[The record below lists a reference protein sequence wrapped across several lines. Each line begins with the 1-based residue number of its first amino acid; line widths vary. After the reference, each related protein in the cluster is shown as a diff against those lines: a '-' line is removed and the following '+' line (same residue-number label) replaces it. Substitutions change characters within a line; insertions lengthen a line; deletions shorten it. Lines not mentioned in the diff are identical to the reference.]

1 MPEQLEEQRVD
12 LSSLSREDR
21 LARMRHSAAHVLAE
35 AMVELMPEAELGIGP
50 PIDTGFYYDFR
61 LPRPLT
67 QEDLT
72 WLEDRMRQS
81 IAKKHP
87 FQMAKI
93 TRAEAEKRWSN
104 QTFKLDLLKDIDD
117 ENITQCT
124 HAAFTDLCKGGH
136 LNDTGEIPAFKLASI
151 AGAYWRGSEKNPM
164 LQRIYGHLFE
174 TEAEL
179 VEHERLQEEAR
190 RRDHRRIGKE
200 LKLFDL
206 FDEVGPGHVVWL
218 PAGATIRRE
227 LLRWIED
234 LELDGGYRHV
244 ITPVVAKKQ
253 LYERSGHWAHYQDAM
268 YPLMEREGEEYCL
281 RPMNCPHHIMI
292 YASEQHSYREL
303 PIRIAECA
311 NMHRWEKSGQVSGM
325 SRVRIMTL
333 NDAHIFC
340 ADAAMVEGE
349 VEGVLRLMEEV
360 YNTLG
365 LKDYSYRLSLGDRED
380 KEKYVDN
387 PTMWEE
393 GEALLRRV
401 LQKVGLEFY
410 EAKGEAAF
418 YGPKIDVQFK
428 TAAGKDETLVT
439 VQVDFHLPAQFELEY
454 VTEDGGRAR
463 PIMVHRGVL
472 STMER
477 MVALLIEE
485 YEGNFPLWLS
495 PVQAVVIPIA
505 DRHIPYAQQV
515 AASLKKHK
523 LRVEVDDRSERM
535 NLKIRNSQL
544 RKIPYMMVV
553 GDREAENSQ
562 VALRTRD
569 SGDLGAMALD
579 DVVARLVQE
588 RDTKA
593 ILERKKDQ
601 SDAAPGDAGESGGK
615 KPDKKKGK

>member
-1 MPEQLEEQRVD
+1 MLESQVD
-12 LSSLSREDR
+12 LKSLSPEER

-72 WLEDRMRQS
+72 WLEDRMRHS
-81 IAKKHP
+81 IAKRQS
-87 FQMAKI
+87 FNMAKI
-93 TRAEAEKRWSN
+93 TRAEAEKRWAN
-104 QTFKLDLLKDIDD
+104 QTFKLDLLKDIEDD
-117 ENITQCT
+117 NISQCT
-124 HAAFTDLCKGGH
+124 HGSFTDLCRGGH
-136 LNDTGEIPAFKLASI
+136 LNHTGEIPVFKLTSI

-164 LQRIYGHLFE
+164 LQRVYGALFE
-174 TEAEL
+174 TAKEL
-179 VEHERLQEEAR
+179 EQYEKQLEEAK
-190 RRDHRRIGKE
+190 RRDHRKIGRD

-206 FDEVGPGHVVWL
+206 YQEVGPGHVVWL

-227 LLRWIED
+227 LQRWIED
-234 LELDGGYRHV
+234 LELERGYEHV
-244 ITPVVAKKQ
+244 ITPAVAKRQ

-268 YPLMEREGEEYCL
+268 YPLMERDGEEYCL

-292 YASEQHSYREL
+292 YQAEQRSYREL
-303 PIRIAECA
+303 PLRIAELA

-340 ADAAMVEGE
+340 TDAPMVEKE
-349 VEGVLRLMEEV
+349 VEGVLRLMEDV
-360 YNTLG
+360 YATLG
-365 LKDYSYRLSLGDRED
+365 LKDYTYRLSLGDPDD

-387 PTMWEE
+387 PTMWEQ

-401 LQKVGLEFY
+401 LQNVGLPFY

-454 VTEDGGRAR
+454 VTEAGDRAR
-463 PIMVHRGVL
+463 PIMVHRGIL

-485 YEGNFPLWLS
+485 YEGNFPLWLA
-495 PVQAVVIPIA
+495 PHQIMIIPIA
-505 DRHIPYAQQV
+505 DRHIPYAEEI
-515 AASLKKHK
+515 AALLKRHRM
-523 LRVEVDDRSERM
+523 RVEIDGRSDRM
-535 NLKIRNSQL
+535 NGKIRDAQL
-544 RKIPYMMVV
+544 RKIPYMLVA
-553 GDREAENSQ
+553 GDREVESRT
-562 VALRTRD
+562 VALRTRA
-569 SGDLGAMALD
+569 GGNLGTKPLEE
-579 DVVARLVQE
+579 VIQQLVHE
-588 RDTKA
+588 RDSKA
-593 ILERKKDQ
+593 LPASK
-601 SDAAPGDAGESGGK
+601 
-615 KPDKKKGK
+615 

>member
-1 MPEQLEEQRVD
+1 MVD
-12 LSSLSREDR
+12 LHEDLKQLSPEER

-35 AMVELMPEAELGIGP
+35 AMVELMPEAKLGIGP
-50 PIDTGFYYDFR
+50 PIDEGFYYDFQ

-67 QEDLT
+67 QEDLA
-72 WLEDRMRQS
+72 WLEQRMRES
-81 IAKKHP
+81 LAKQHEFK
-87 FQMAKI
+87 MEKI
-93 TRAEAEKRWSN
+93 DRATAEKRWSD
-104 QTFKLDLLKDIDD
+104 QPFKLDLLKDIPDD
-117 ENITQCT
+117 NITQCT
-124 HAAFTDLCKGGH
+124 HGHFTDLCRGGH
-136 LNDTGEIPAFKLASI
+136 VHDTGEIPQSFKLSSI

-164 LQRIYGHLFE
+164 LQRVYAWLFE
-174 TEAEL
+174 TKDQL
-179 VEHERLQEEAR
+179 DQHEKQIEEAK
-190 RRDHRRIGKE
+190 RRDHRKIGRD
-200 LKLFDL
+200 LKIFDL
-206 FDEVGPGHVVWL
+206 YDEVGPGHVVWL
-218 PAGATIRRE
+218 PNGATIRRE
-227 LLRWIED
+227 LMRWIED
-234 LELDGGYRHV
+234 LELDRGYKHV
-244 ITPVVAKKQ
+244 ITPAVAKRQ

-340 ADAAMVEGE
+340 ADPAMVEQE
-349 VEGVLRLMEEV
+349 VESVLRLMDEV

-365 LKDYSYRLSLGDRED
+365 LKDYQYRLSLGDPED

-387 PTMWEE
+387 PPMWEA

-401 LQKVGLEFY
+401 LQRVRPDFY

-439 VQVDFHLPAQFELEY
+439 VQVDFHLPAQFGLEY

-495 PVQAVVIPIA
+495 PTQAIVIPIA
-505 DRHIPYAQQV
+505 DRHIPYAEEV
-515 AASLKKHK
+515 ANAMKKHR
-523 LRVEVDDRSERM
+523 LRVEIDSRSERM
-535 NLKIRNSQL
+535 NAKIRDAQL
-544 RKIPYMMVV
+544 RKIPYMLVV
-553 GDREAENSQ
+553 GDREAENKQ
-562 VALRTRD
+562 VSLRVRVPGGGKE
-569 SGDLGAMALD
+569 GDLGGKPLT
-579 DVVARLVQE
+579 DVVETLKEE
-588 RDTKA
+588 RDSKA
-593 ILERKKDQ
+593 LRSLFLLK
-601 SDAAPGDAGESGGK
+601 
-615 KPDKKKGK
+615 

>member
-1 MPEQLEEQRVD
+1 MPEQLESHAD
-12 LSSLSREDR
+12 LKSLPREER

-81 IAKKHP
+81 ISQRHHFK
-87 FQMAKI
+87 MAKI
-93 TRAEAEKRWSN
+93 TRDEAEKRWKD
-104 QTFKLDLLKDIDD
+104 QPFKLDLLKDIPDD
-117 ENITQCT
+117 GITQCT
-124 HAAFTDLCKGGH
+124 HADFTDLCRGGH
-136 LNDTGEIPAFKLASI
+136 VNDTGEIPAFKLTSI

-164 LQRIYGHLFE
+164 LQRIYGALFE
-174 TEAEL
+174 T
-179 VEHERLQEEAR
+179 QEELDQYEKQLEEAK
-190 RRDHRRIGKE
+190 RRDHRRIGRE

-206 FDEVGPGHVVWL
+206 YDEVGPGHVVWL

-227 LLRWIED
+227 LARWIED
-234 LELDGGYRHV
+234 LELDRGYRHV
-244 ITPVVAKKQ
+244 ITPVVAKRQ

-268 YPLMEREGEEYCL
+268 YPVMEREGEEYCL

-292 YASEQHSYREL
+292 YQSEQHSYREL
-303 PIRIAECA
+303 PIRIAELA
-311 NMHRWEKSGQVSGM
+311 NMHRWEKSGQVTGM

-340 ADAAMVEGE
+340 ADTDMVEAE

-360 YNTLG
+360 YSTLG
-365 LKDYSYRLSLGDRED
+365 LKDYSYRLSLGDPDD

-387 PTMWEE
+387 PEMWQK
-393 GEALLRRV
+393 GEALLRNV
-401 LQKVGLEFY
+401 LQRVGLDFV

-439 VQVDFHLPAQFELEY
+439 IQVDFHLPAQFGLQY

-463 PIMVHRGVL
+463 PIMVHRGVI

-495 PVQAVVIPIA
+495 PVQAVMVPIA
-505 DRHIPYAQQV
+505 DRHIAYAEEV
-515 AASLKKHK
+515 AERLRKHRI
-523 LRVEVDDRSERM
+523 RVEIDTRSERM
-535 NLKIRNSQL
+535 NAKIRDAQL
-544 RKIPYMMVV
+544 RKIPYMLVC
-553 GDREAENSQ
+553 GDKEAEKQ
-562 VALRTRD
+562 AVAVRVRGG
-569 SGDLGAMALD
+569 GDIGPQPVD
-579 DVVARLVQE
+579 EVIKRIVEE

-593 ILERKKDQ
+593 LALWAK
-601 SDAAPGDAGESGGK
+601 
-615 KPDKKKGK
+615 